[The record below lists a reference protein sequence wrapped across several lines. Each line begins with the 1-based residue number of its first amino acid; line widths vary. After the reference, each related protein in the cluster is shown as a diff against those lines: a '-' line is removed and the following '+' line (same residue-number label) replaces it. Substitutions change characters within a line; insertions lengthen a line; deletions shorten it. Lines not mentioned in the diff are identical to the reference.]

1 MSLCGEVNK
10 RVSEDF
16 FTMQDTEFGPL
27 AIVWTGFE
35 QQPSVCRVY
44 LSNERFRAG
53 ELVKR
58 GYRDARMSSCDR
70 INKLG
75 EQIEAFLA
83 GADVRFELDL
93 VKFDLCTPFQRE
105 VLIAEHKIPRGWFT
119 TYQRL
124 AAALEKPTA
133 ARAIGTALA
142 HNPFPIIIPCHRAI
156 RSDRTPGGFQGGLR
170 MKRALLEREGIQF
183 SQEGKVITN
192 RVYY

>member
-1 MSLCGEVNK
+1 MAEIFYTFQS
-10 RVSEDF
+10 
-16 FTMQDTEFGPL
+16 TEFGPL
-27 AIVWTGFE
+27 ALVWTEFGR
-35 QQPSVCRVY
+35 QPSLCRVY
-44 LSNERFRAG
+44 LSNERFGAG

-58 GYRDARMSSCDR
+58 DYRDVRMSSCGL
-70 INKLG
+70 IEKLG

-93 VKFDLCTPFQRE
+93 VRFDLCTAFQRE

-124 AAALEKPTA
+124 AAALEKPTE

-183 SQEGKVITN
+183 SQEGKVITS